1 MMGVKSGLI
10 NNRRSEIYLVANLV
24 QNQCP
29 GSRFD
34 VVGASFKKFKLRMN
48 VLSNLVLLFKNLNMA
63 IDKE

>member
-1 MMGVKSGLI
+1 
-10 NNRRSEIYLVANLV
+10 LVANLV

-48 VLSNLVLLFKNLNMA
+48 VFLSNLVLLFKNLNMA